1 MDRSVNPVRN
11 GYLRGEKMKTVE
23 EYLDYLEVERGFSHH
38 TLSAYHTDL
47 KLFHGYLKAER
58 TFRRWADVAR
68 DDIVAFVAHLKQ
80 RRYASSTVTRRIS
93 AIRSFFS
100 YLLREGK
107 IDEDPS
113 EEVELPKVSRRL
125 PRVLS
130 PEEIDELLEQPA
142 RFDTPIALRD
152 RAMLELAYATG
163 LRVSELVGLKLNDLN
178 LATGDVRCIGKGN
191 RERILP
197 LSATAVQALQE
208 YLELGRP
215 RLARTAQEEFLFLN
229 RRGRSITRQ
238 GFWLMLRKYSE
249 EIGLFDITPH
259 TLRHT
264 FATHALQR
272 KVDLRT
278 VQEMLGHA
286 SIATTQIYTHLATG
300 QLHEAYQQAH
310 PRAEE

>member
-1 MDRSVNPVRN
+1 
-11 GYLRGEKMKTVE
+11 MKTIE
-23 EYLDYLEVERGFSHH
+23 EFLDYLEVERGFSHH

-47 KLFHGYLKAER
+47 KLFLAFLKEER
-58 TFRRWADVAR
+58 AFRGWASVKR
-68 DDIVAFVAHLKQ
+68 DDIVAFVIQMKQ
-80 RRYASSTVTRRIS
+80 RRYASSTVTRRVS

-100 YLLREGK
+100 FLLRDEK
-107 IDEDPS
+107 IKEDPT
-113 EEVELPKVSRRL
+113 EGVEVPKVSRRL

-130 PEEIDELLEQPA
+130 PEEIDELLELPA
-142 RFDTPIALRD
+142 RSNTPIALRD
-152 RAMLELAYATG
+152 RAMIEMAYATG
-163 LRVSELVGLKLNDLN
+163 LRVSELVGLKLSDVN
-178 LATGDVRCIGKGN
+178 LATGDTRCIGKGN

-197 LSATAVQALQE
+197 LSATALQALQE
-208 YLELGRP
+208 YLESSRP
-215 RLARTAQEEFLFLN
+215 RLARSAQEDHLFLN

-238 GFWLMLRKYSE
+238 GFWLMLKKYAE
-249 EIGLFDITPH
+249 EIGLYDITPH

-278 VQEMLGHA
+278 VQEMLGHV

-300 QLHEAYQQAH
+300 QLHEAYEQAH